1 MNHRNTEQLFTWY
14 VYILLLSSVS
24 IPQVYA
30 SLIIVLVGCE
40 VKQMIEK
47 GSERKKKKSLMA
59 RKKTPRVSQTNEI
72 HCAIKWQN
80 ISVNKKLSV
89 IFNKHIAT

>member
-1 MNHRNTEQLFTWY
+1 
-14 VYILLLSSVS
+14 
-24 IPQVYA
+24 
-30 SLIIVLVGCE
+30 
-40 VKQMIEK
+40 
-47 GSERKKKKSLMA
+47 MA

-72 HCAIKWQN
+72 HCAIKCQN